1 MPKKRIRRFVREYYV
16 KSYEMMQD
24 VEIKNQLP
32 SAQSLLRLVNNVSE
46 ILYTA
51 RMQDSISMK
60 FVSST
65 ACEVTG
71 YSCDELTGDEPG
83 WFGLV
88 CETDADRYA
97 QAFKGAC
104 AGGEAFQIEYKIT
117 TKDGSVREV
126 RDKAQPV
133 FDDKGQVTEID
144 GLIIDVTEQN
154 RLQREIDRTQ
164 MIQNLG
170 RLAAGIAH
178 EINTP
183 IQYIGDNIRFFSD
196 SFGQVTELLDH
207 YRSLSEAAAAG
218 KIDDELL
225 AKVSSA
231 QQRSDIEFLSQEVPQ
246 AIEQTLDGINHVAKL
261 VSAMR
266 DFSHVDERRKMPS
279 DLNKAIE
286 NSIVIS
292 HNELKYVADVEK
304 DLDASLPMV
313 CCCVDDINQVLLNL
327 LINSAHSIEEKLA
340 GSEETRGLVTVKS
353 WSEGANVL
361 ISVTDT
367 GTGIKQSLQE
377 RIFDPFFTTKEAG
390 KGTGQGLAFVR
401 SAIVEKHGGKLELQ
415 SEEGKGTTFTIRLPI
430 EQESG
435 DDRD

>member
-1 MPKKRIRRFVREYYV
+1 MTLYKDYR
-16 KSYEMMQD
+16 EMMQNTE
-24 VEIKNQLP
+24 VKNQLP
-32 SAQSLLRLVNNVSE
+32 SAESLLRLVNNISE

-51 RMQDSISMK
+51 CMHESVRMK
-60 FVSST
+60 FVSSK
-65 ACEVTG
+65 AGEVTG
-71 YSCDELTGDEPG
+71 YSCDELTSDDPG
-83 WFGLV
+83 WAGLV
-88 CETDADRYA
+88 CEADANRYG

-104 AGGEAFQIEYKIT
+104 ETGEAFQIEYKIT

-144 GLIIDVTEQN
+144 GFIIDVTEQN
-154 RLQREIDRTQ
+154 RLQRELDRTQ

-196 SFGQVTELLDH
+196 SFGQFSELLDH
-207 YRSLSEAAAAG
+207 YSRLSEAAVSG

-225 AKVSSA
+225 DKISSA
-231 QQRSDIEFLSQEVPQ
+231 QERSDIEFLIEEVPQ
-246 AIEQTLDGINHVAKL
+246 AVEQTLDGINHVAKL

-279 DLNKAIE
+279 DLNKAID

-292 HNELKYVADVEK
+292 HNELKYVADVKRE
-304 DLDASLPMV
+304 LDVSIPSV

-340 GSEETRGLVTVKS
+340 SSEDKRGLVTVKS
-353 WSEGANVL
+353 WAEGTDVL

-367 GTGIKQSLQE
+367 GAGIEQKLQE
-377 RIFDPFFTTKEAG
+377 RIFDPFFTTKGAG

-415 SEEGKGTTFTIRLPI
+415 SEEGLGTTFTIRLPI

-435 DDRD
+435 DDREQR

>member
-1 MPKKRIRRFVREYYV
+1 MLQNTEN
-16 KSYEMMQD
+16 
-24 VEIKNQLP
+24 KNQMP
-32 SAQSLLRLVNNVSE
+32 SAESLHRLVNNVSE
-46 ILYTA
+46 ILYIA
-51 RMQDSISMK
+51 RMQDVVSMQ
-60 FVSST
+60 FVSSK

-71 YSCDELTGDEPG
+71 YSCDELTSDDPG
-83 WFGLV
+83 WAELV
-88 CETDADRYA
+88 CEADAGRYG
-97 QAFKGAC
+97 QAFKEAC
-104 AGGEAFQIEYKIT
+104 ETGKAFQIEYKIT
-117 TKDGSVREV
+117 IKDGSVREV

-154 RLQREIDRTQ
+154 RLQRELDRTQ

-196 SFGQVTELLDH
+196 SFGQVAELLDH
-207 YRSLSEAAAAG
+207 YSRLSEAAVNG
-218 KIDDELL
+218 KMDDELL
-225 AKVSSA
+225 GKISSV
-231 QQRSDIEFLSQEVPQ
+231 QERNDIEFLVEEVPQ

-266 DFSHVDERRKMPS
+266 DFSHIDERRKMAS

-304 DLDASLPMV
+304 ELDASIPSV

-327 LINSAHSIEEKLA
+327 LINSAHSIEGKLA
-340 GSEETRGLVTVKS
+340 SSDAKRGLVTVKS
-353 WSEGANVL
+353 WAEGADVL

-367 GTGIKQSLQE
+367 GSGIEQKLQE

-401 SAIVEKHGGKLELQ
+401 SVIVEKHGGKVELQ
-415 SEEGKGTTFTIRLPI
+415 SEKGVGTTFTIRLPI

-435 DDRD
+435 DDREQQ

>member
-1 MPKKRIRRFVREYYV
+1 
-16 KSYEMMQD
+16 MMQNT
-24 VEIKNQLP
+24 EIKNRLL
-32 SAQSLLRLVNNVSE
+32 SAEALLRLVNNVSE

-51 RMQDSISMK
+51 SMQESVGMK
-60 FVSST
+60 FVSSK
-65 ACEVTG
+65 AVEVTG
-71 YSCDELTGDEPG
+71 YSCDELTGAAPG
-83 WFGLV
+83 WAGLV
-88 CETDADRYA
+88 CEADAGRYV
-97 QAFKGAC
+97 QAFKEGC
-104 AGGEAFQIEYKIT
+104 ETGEAFQIEYKIT

-144 GLIIDVTEQN
+144 GSIIDVTEQN
-154 RLQREIDRTQ
+154 RLQRELDRTQ

-170 RLAAGIAH
+170 RLTAGIAH

-196 SFGQVTELLDH
+196 SFGQVSELLEH
-207 YRSLSEAAAAG
+207 YSRLSEAAVSG
-218 KIDDELL
+218 KITDELL
-225 AKVSSA
+225 GEINSA
-231 QQRSDIEFLSQEVPQ
+231 QERNDIEFLSEEVPR

-266 DFSHVDERRKMPS
+266 DFSHVDERRKLPS

-286 NSIVIS
+286 NSIIIS

-304 DLDASLPMV
+304 ELDVSIPPV
-313 CCCVDDINQVLLNL
+313 WCCVDDINQVLLNL
-327 LINSAHSIEEKLA
+327 LINSAHSIEEKLSS
-340 GSEETRGLVTVKS
+340 SEDKRGLVTVKS
-353 WSEGANVL
+353 CSEGTDVL

-367 GTGIKQSLQE
+367 GAGIEQKLQE
-377 RIFDPFFTTKEAG
+377 RIFDPFFTTKAAG
-390 KGTGQGLAFVR
+390 KGTGQGLGFVR

-415 SEEGKGTTFTIRLPI
+415 SEEGVGTTFTIRLPI

-435 DDRD
+435 DDKEQR